1 MTLNFDFTL
10 TLWGSREIILA
21 LYHCWSRWK
30 KAMQAWFSCHLV
42 SSNLWG
48 SLSLNRCC
56 ISSLS
61 SLNSSSA
68 HHVNISWTLKNKNSI
83 FFANTYMLSFL
94 ISQRDGNSWKLENWT
109 NSTTRY
115 ILVKQTYSVNLLGGL
130 RVENIWVAKL
140 KRWPFDPKIKRLPTW
155 LGQPLS

>member
-1 MTLNFDFTL
+1 MRDTFSHEMTFVPTF
-10 TLWGSREIILA
+10 TLWGSREMILA

-48 SLSLNRCC
+48 SLSLNRVW

-68 HHVNISWTLKNKNSI
+68 QHVNILCKLQIPGNKV
-83 FFANTYMLSFL
+83 FFFCITHMLSIL
-94 ISQRDGNSWKLENWT
+94 ISQRDGNSWKLENWN

-115 ILVKQTYSVNLLGGL
+115 ILLKHACSNYHFFGILG
-130 RVENIWVAKL
+130 
-140 KRWPFDPKIKRLPTW
+140 
-155 LGQPLS
+155 

>member
-1 MTLNFDFTL
+1 MTFDPTF
-10 TLWGSREIILA
+10 TLWGSREIICA

-30 KAMQAWFSCHLV
+30 KAIQAWFSCHLV

-68 HHVNISWTLKNKNSI
+68 HHMNISCALQITRYFLH
-83 FFANTYMLSFL
+83 FTHAYLSH
-94 ISQRDGNSWKLENWT
+94 RDGKPWKLENWM

-115 ILVKQTYSVNLLGGL
+115 ILLKHACSVYLFGGSWG
-130 RVENIWVAKL
+130 RIYV
-140 KRWPFDPKIKRLPTW
+140 
-155 LGQPLS
+155 SC